1 MQWKNEGLKTHDSQ
15 NCDSGYRP
23 DISCKLMSNIRV
35 ANLSFF
41 ILRSTMAG
49 RTLVETTVVFCLT
62 ISTDKV
68 FKYDGLS
75 DVLWSWL
82 KPTRGIKIQTC
93 PVTKTLCVI
102 GILKG
107 VGWPAGTIVHCQKL
121 TFSFRVCSCRYDRSG
136 QSAFD
141 KKGLKRKNLAHLSHL
156 IWGQPAM

>member
-62 ISTDKV
+62 TSTDKV

-75 DVLWSWL
+75 DVL
-82 KPTRGIKIQTC
+82 
-93 PVTKTLCVI
+93 
-102 GILKG
+102 
-107 VGWPAGTIVHCQKL
+107 
-121 TFSFRVCSCRYDRSG
+121 
-136 QSAFD
+136 
-141 KKGLKRKNLAHLSHL
+141 
-156 IWGQPAM
+156 